1 VVREKEIGSI
11 INLYVTPVSRSEF
24 LLGKQLP
31 YVVLALVNFL
41 LMVLMAIFIFGVPVK
56 GSFPT
61 LLLAAAIYCVTATGM
76 GLLASAV
83 TRSQIAAMFL
93 AMIGTMIPATTYGG
107 MTDPV
112 SSMEGSARIIG
123 DIYPASHMFTISRGV
138 FAKALGFSDL
148 AGSFL
153 PLAIS
158 APLIVGIAIMLLK
171 KQEA

>member
-1 VVREKEIGSI
+1 
-11 INLYVTPVSRSEF
+11 
-24 LLGKQLP
+24 
-31 YVVLALVNFL
+31 
-41 LMVLMAIFIFGVPVK
+41 
-56 GSFPT
+56 
-61 LLLAAAIYCVTATGM
+61 
-76 GLLASAV
+76 
-83 TRSQIAAMFL
+83 
-93 AMIGTMIPATTYGG
+93 
-107 MTDPV
+107 
-112 SSMEGSARIIG
+112 MEGSAWIIG